1 MTDTTP
7 EAVERLIGPGAEAM
21 PDGER
26 LTALGQMCRAL
37 SAEVQR
43 LTSHHYTGSRVED
56 AITAHWGSRCYDF
69 AEGCSCCEAWA
80 EYDRLTAAAQT
91 PPEDVGPDHYD
102 RGRRD
107 MLNAILALN
116 PAADALCAEM
126 HGRTPDPH
134 GKLPFDVLL
143 WVTIVA
149 EQLGIEPKVDPL
161 AKQGGVE

>member
-37 SAEVQR
+37 SAEVER

-91 PPEDVGPDHYD
+91 PPEDVGAVARAAETLRLDQKAMTELVMHQFRHRTHATAGEID
-102 RGRRD
+102 RRRKKMD
-107 MLNAILALN
+107 ACLA
-116 PAADALCAEM
+116 A
-126 HGRTPDPH
+126 
-134 GKLPFDVLL
+134 
-143 WVTIVA
+143 
-149 EQLGIEPKVDPL
+149 L
-161 AKQGGVE
+161 AKQGGAS

>member
-1 MTDTTP
+1 MTDTTR
-7 EAVERLIGPGAEAM
+7 EAVERLTGPDAEAM

-26 LTALGQMCRAL
+26 LTALVQMCRAL

-91 PPEDVGPDHYD
+91 PPEDVGAVARAAETLRLDQRAMTELVMHQFRHRTHATAGEID
-102 RGRRD
+102 RRRKKMD
-107 MLNAILALN
+107 ACLA
-116 PAADALCAEM
+116 A
-126 HGRTPDPH
+126 
-134 GKLPFDVLL
+134 
-143 WVTIVA
+143 
-149 EQLGIEPKVDPL
+149 L
-161 AKQGGVE
+161 AKGGRND